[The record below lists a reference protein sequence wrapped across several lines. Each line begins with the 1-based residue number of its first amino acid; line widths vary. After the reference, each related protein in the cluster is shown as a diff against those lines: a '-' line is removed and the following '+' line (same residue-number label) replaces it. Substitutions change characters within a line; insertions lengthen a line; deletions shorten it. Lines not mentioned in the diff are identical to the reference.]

1 LTGPGFA
8 RSHLNASQLRTVVTQ
23 TMPLTAPGSL
33 KPDEN
38 AAVIA
43 YLLSYDC
50 VQPAGG
56 GQQEFPTDNLP
67 ELQKVELGGAT
78 CPPK

>member
-1 LTGPGFA
+1 
-8 RSHLNASQLRTVVTQ
+8 
-23 TMPLTAPGSL
+23 MPLTAPGSL

-50 VQPAGG
+50 VQVAGG
-56 GQQEFPTDNLP
+56 GDQEFPTEDLP
-67 ELQKVELGGAT
+67 ELHQVELGSAT